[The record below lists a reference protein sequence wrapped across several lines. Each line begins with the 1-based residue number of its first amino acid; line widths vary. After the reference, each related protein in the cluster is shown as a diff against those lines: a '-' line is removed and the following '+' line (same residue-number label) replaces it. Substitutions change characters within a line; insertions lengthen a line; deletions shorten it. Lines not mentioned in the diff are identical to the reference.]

1 VRSDVAVN
9 TVAAAKAIGVSKS
22 TLLRWIR
29 QMKIADV
36 SRDRNGWRVF
46 TAQDI
51 VRIKREMKL

>member
-1 VRSDVAVN
+1 MN